1 MAGGGAVMRCEGR
14 KVIYAVFALTA
25 SEALISG
32 LLLLAGNAV
41 ADTEAHTKSAPEE
54 EWRTFGGRD
63 DEREIGG
70 D

>member
-1 MAGGGAVMRCEGR
+1 MAGGGAVMRCEG
-14 KVIYAVFALTA
+14 T
-25 SEALISG
+25 
-32 LLLLAGNAV
+32 V